1 MRLSFA
7 LCVTFLSLCVVI
19 GAANGQDSSASKAFH
34 EQVAPILVKSCIP
47 CHSANKRSGNLS
59 LETLADALKGG
70 DEGPSIVQGKRGESP
85 LYHKIVTPN
94 GGQAEMPK
102 EKAPLTAA
110 EVEWI
115 GQWIDAGAAWPLELV
130 LKEKPKADADF
141 WSFQPLKWIEP
152 PSAELAPQAWRV
164 NPIDRFVFAKLK
176 EKGLTPSAPAGAREL
191 LRRMS
196 YDLTGLPPTLEEIAD
211 FSKAYEANSQ
221 QAVEAAVDRLLA
233 SPRYGERWAR
243 HWLDVVRFGESR
255 GYERNEIITNLWP
268 FRDYVIESI
277 NADKPFDALI
287 REHLAGDVIG
297 AGMPEVEIGSAFLTA
312 GPYDDVGNS
321 DAEAAAQIRAD
332 QMDEMVRA
340 TSEAF
345 LGVTLGC
352 ARCHDHKFDPLKHR
366 DYYSMASA
374 FAGTV
379 HGPRAVLSAQEA
391 AEREAKLK
399 PLVEEKTKLE
409 AEKAQ
414 IPKEEEAKHKEIDA
428 KIVAVAG
435 QIGAVPN
442 GRSWWVGNHKPA
454 PGPFHVFIGGSPQK
468 KGEEVLP
475 ASFEL
480 VKGKEGAYELA
491 ADKTEADRRV
501 ALAHWIT
508 SPHNPLTARV
518 LANRVWH
525 YHFGVGIVDT
535 PSDFGYMGGRPTHPE
550 LLDFLAGK
558 LIAGGWKIKELHRL
572 IMTSQAYRQTSGFR
586 EEAAKVDGDNR
597 YLWRFSPRRLS
608 AEEIR
613 DSMLAVAGKLDLT
626 MGGPGFRLYEYQQ
639 DNVATYKPLDVHG
652 PETYRRAIYHH
663 TARASRVDLLTEFDS
678 PDPALG
684 EPRRASTTNALQA
697 LTLLNHRFSLDMA
710 NFLAARASEGAAD
723 VSAKVTR
730 AFQFAYGR
738 APTQAELA
746 TATKVVVALEVK
758 APGKGLTAVCRAIFN
773 SNEFLYLE

>member
-1 MRLSFA
+1 MLLSAF
-7 LCVTFLSLCVVI
+7 LHCVAFPQESP
-19 GAANGQDSSASKAFH
+19 ASKTFH
-34 EQVAPILVKSCIP
+34 EQVAPVIVKSCIP
-47 CHSANKRSGNLS
+47 CHNSTKRSGNLS
-59 LETLADALKGG
+59 LETLADVLKGG
-70 DEGPSIVQGKRGESP
+70 DEGPALVAGKRNESTMYQKVIAPAGGEP
-85 LYHKIVTPN
+85 
-94 GGQAEMPK
+94 EMPK
-102 EKAPLTAA
+102 EKAPLSAA
-110 EVEWI
+110 EAELI
-115 GQWIDAGAAWPLELV
+115 GKWIDDGATWQVDLV

-141 WSFQPLKWIEP
+141 WSFQPTKSVEP
-152 PSAELAPQAWRV
+152 PLDESIPKAWRA
-164 NPIDRFVFAKLK
+164 NPIDRFVLAKLR
-176 EKGLTPSAPAGAREL
+176 EKGLSPSAPAAAREL
-191 LRRMS
+191 LRRMT
-196 YDLTGLPPTLEEIAD
+196 YDLTGLPPSTEEIAE
-211 FSKAYEANSQ
+211 FTKTYEANPE
-221 QAVEAAVDRLLA
+221 QAVESTIDRLLA
-233 SPRYGERWAR
+233 NPRYGERWAR

-277 NADKPFDALI
+277 NTDKPFDQLI
-287 REHLAGDVIG
+287 REHLAGDVFG
-297 AGMPEVEIGSAFLTA
+297 AGKPEVEIGSAFLTA

-321 DAEAAAQIRAD
+321 DPTAAAQIRAD

-374 FAGTV
+374 FAGTT
-379 HGPRAVLSAQEA
+379 HGPRAVLSVQQV
-391 AEREAKLK
+391 AEREATLK
-399 PLVEEKTKLE
+399 PLLEEKTRLE

-414 IPKEEEAKHKEIDA
+414 IAKEDVAKIKEVDA
-428 KIVAVAG
+428 KIAAVNA
-435 QIGAVPN
+435 QIAAVPN
-442 GRSWWVGNHKPA
+442 GQSWWVGNHKPA
-454 PGPFHVFIGGSPQK
+454 PGPFNVFIGGSPQK

-480 VKGKEGAYELA
+480 LKGKEGSFELA

-501 ALAHWIT
+501 ALANWIT
-508 SPHNPLTARV
+508 SPQNPLTPRV
-518 LANRVWH
+518 LANRIWH

-550 LLDFLAGK
+550 LLDFLATK
-558 LIAGGWKIKELHRL
+558 LVSGGWKIKDLHKL
-572 IMTSQAYRQTSGFR
+572 IMSSQAYQQSSVYR
-586 EEAAKVDGDNR
+586 EDAAKVDGDNR
-597 YLWRFSPRRLS
+597 FLWRFSPRRLS

-613 DSMLAVAGKLDLT
+613 DSMLAAAGKLDLK

-639 DNVATYKPLDVHG
+639 DNVATYKPLDIHG

-663 TARASRVDLLTEFDS
+663 NARASRIDLLTDFDS

-710 NFLAARASEGAAD
+710 NFLAHRSSEGAVD
-723 VSAKVTR
+723 VPAKIRR

-738 APTQAELA
+738 SPTTAEIDA
-746 TATKVVVALEVK
+746 ATKVVVDLESK
-758 APGKGLTAVCRAIFN
+758 SPGKGLTAICRAIFN

>member
-1 MRLSFA
+1 MRQPLQLILALTIASLTPNFA
-7 LCVTFLSLCVVI
+7 TSQESP
-19 GAANGQDSSASKAFH
+19 AAKTFH
-34 EQVAPILVKSCIP
+34 EQVAPVLVKSCIP
-47 CHSANKRSGNLS
+47 CHSGTKRSGNLS
-59 LETLADALKGG
+59 LETLGDAQKGG
-70 DEGPSIVQGKRGESP
+70 DEGPSIVAGKRNEST
-85 LYHKIVTPN
+85 LYQKIVATA
-94 GGQAEMPK
+94 GGEPEMPK
-102 EKAPLTAA
+102 EKAPLSAA
-110 EVEWI
+110 EAELI
-115 GQWIDAGAAWPLELV
+115 GKWIDDGAAWPTELV

-141 WSFQPLKWIEP
+141 WSFQPLKVAEP
-152 PSAELAPQAWRV
+152 PQEESIPEGWRE

-176 EKGLTPSAPAGAREL
+176 EKGLAPSTPSGAREL
-191 LRRMS
+191 LRRMT
-196 YDLTGLPPTLEEIAD
+196 YGLHGLPPSVEEIAE
-211 FSKAYEANSQ
+211 FAKSYETNPQ
-221 QAVEAAVDRLLA
+221 QAVEKTIDRLLA

-268 FRDYVIESI
+268 FRDYIIESI
-277 NADKPFDALI
+277 NNDKPFDELI
-287 REHLAGDVIG
+287 REHLAGDVFG
-297 AGMPEVEIGSAFLTA
+297 AGKPEVEIGSAFLTA

-366 DYYSMASA
+366 DFYSMASA

-379 HGPRAVLSAQEA
+379 HGPRAVLSTQQA
-391 AEREAKLK
+391 AEREAALK
-399 PLVEEKTKLE
+399 PLTEEKTRLE

-414 IPKEEEAKHKEIDA
+414 IAKEDEAKIKEIDA
-428 KIVAVAG
+428 KIAAVNA
-435 QIGAVPN
+435 QIAAVPN
-442 GRSWWVGNHKPA
+442 GQTWWVGNHKPA

-468 KGEEVLP
+468 KAEEVLP

-480 VKGKEGAYELA
+480 LKGKEGSYELP
-491 ADKTEADRRV
+491 ADKTEADRRI
-501 ALAHWIT
+501 ALANWIT
-508 SPHNPLTARV
+508 SPHNPLTPRV
-518 LANRVWH
+518 LANRLWH

-550 LLDFLAGK
+550 LLDYLANK
-558 LIAGGWKIKELHRL
+558 LIAGGWKIKDLHKL
-572 IMTSQAYRQTSGFR
+572 IMTSQAYRQSSNYR

-613 DSMLAVAGKLDLT
+613 DSMLVAAGKLDVK

-663 TARASRVDLLTEFDS
+663 NARASRIDLLTDFDS

-684 EPRRASTTNALQA
+684 EPRRASTTSALQA

-710 NFLAARASEGAAD
+710 NFLAAR
-723 VSAKVTR
+723 SAENGSDIPTKVTR
-730 AFQFAYGR
+730 AFTLALGR
-738 APTQAELA
+738 PPTPAELD
-746 TATKVVVALEVK
+746 TATKMVVDLESK
-758 APGKGLTAVCRAIFN
+758 TPGKGLTAICRALFN